1 MYDSVKIVRFKDG
14 LDVISNVH
22 RTYGMDEKPNG
33 KVELSFPMMFQVR
46 NSHLV
51 LEQWLPLAV
60 MQGDTVTIESNE
72 ILCEMNPNSE
82 FAEYYVETIRKL
94 KRALRQEKEEPRDEE
109 ELNEMLMAMVELE
122 TANVAIH

>member
-14 LDVISNVH
+14 LDVITT
-22 RTYGMDEKPNG
+22 RTSLTKDLI
-33 KVELSFPMMFQVR
+33 ELENPMMFEVR

-60 MQGDTVTIESNE
+60 MEGDTVTIDSKE

-94 KRALRQEKEEPRDEE
+94 KRALRQEEEEPRDEDGMR
-109 ELNEMLMAMVELE
+109 EMLAALIELE
-122 TANVAIH
+122 TANNVVIH

>member
-14 LDVISNVH
+14 LDVITTRTSVSN
-22 RTYGMDEKPNG
+22 
-33 KVELSFPMMFQVR
+33 ELIELDNPMMFELR

-60 MQGDTVTIESNE
+60 MEGDKVTIDSKE
-72 ILCEMNPNSE
+72 ILCVMNPNSE

-94 KRALRQEKEEPRDEE
+94 KRALRQEEDEPRDEE
-109 ELNEMLMAMVELE
+109 SMREMLAAMIQLE
-122 TANVAIH
+122 TANNVVIH

>member
-14 LDVISNVH
+14 LDVITT
-22 RTYGMDEKPNG
+22 RTTLTKDLI
-33 KVELSFPMMFQVR
+33 ELDNPMMFELR

-51 LEQWLPLAV
+51 LEQWLPIPV
-60 MQGDTVTIESNE
+60 MEGDTVTIDSKE

-94 KRALRQEKEEPRDEE
+94 KRALRQEEDEPRDEDGMR
-109 ELNEMLMAMVELE
+109 EMLAALIELE
-122 TANVAIH
+122 TANNVVIH